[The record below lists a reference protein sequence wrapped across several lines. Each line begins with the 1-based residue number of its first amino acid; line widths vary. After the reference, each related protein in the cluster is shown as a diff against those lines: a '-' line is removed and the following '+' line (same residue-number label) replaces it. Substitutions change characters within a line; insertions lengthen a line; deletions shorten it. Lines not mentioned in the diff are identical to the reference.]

1 MLDGCESCV
10 RLCDPCARVSPCELV
25 PCVRW
30 YWGFFLYKKRLFS
43 IQDIIIYHHISWLYH
58 CVSCVSSSCISYIM
72 SLVDTWYIACIIVFP
87 SSCYIMW
94 SHVAFLMIHGHDT
107 DTWYND
113 DIWWYNAKIGLRT
126 PRPPPYMISH
136 DITWYHVPRP
146 QPKPPEHKLWY
157 HDISCSIMNHDT
169 TWYIVI
175 HVMIHEYK
183 NTAMSPRYRMIYDDI
198 RWYGDDLVA
207 PWQLTSSLSPACDW
221 QGGHQTGAAPQAPHG
236 CQPQD
241 PWAPPQSGPQI
252 P

>member
-1 MLDGCESCV
+1 MGIGVIFNTRKGSFQYKI
-10 RLCDPCARVSPCELV
+10 S
-25 PCVRW
+25 
-30 YWGFFLYKKRLFS
+30 LY
-43 IQDIIIYHHISWLYH
+43 IIIYLDHIVVYHVYHHL
-58 CVSCVSSSCISYIM
+58 VSCVSRPSSTHDIS
-72 SLVDTWYIACIIVFP
+72 ACIIVFP

-113 DIWWYNAKIGLRT
+113 DIWWYNAKIGLRP

-183 NTAMSPRYRMIYDDI
+183 NTEMSPRYRMIYDDI
-198 RWYGDDLVA
+198 RWYGDELVA
-207 PWQLTSSLSPACDW
+207 PWQLTPSCPPACAW
-221 QGGHQTGAAPQAPHG
+221 QGVAHPQQTGAAPHA
-236 CQPQD
+236 CQSQH
-241 PWAPPQSGPQI
+241 PWAPPQSGPQV